1 MVRWRARP
9 EKLSREQ
16 ARTLRDAVRRHEPLA
31 ISAISLLEIA
41 VQFGA
46 GSARSDIPSRDILAE
61 FESNPAIEIVPFTL
75 DVAVEVAAMGGTL
88 RDPADRAIVATARV
102 HRLRLI
108 TSDQR
113 IVESNLVPVIN

>member
-1 MVRWRARP
+1 
-9 EKLSREQ
+9 
-16 ARTLRDAVRRHEPLA
+16 LA

-41 VQFGA
+41 VLFGA